1 LEATIPGPTS
11 AIPVYVA
18 SPDRTGPVPAVIVIH
33 DALGMTTD
41 LRHQADW
48 LASEGY
54 LAVAPDLFHRGGRI
68 RCMFSAMRQAMA
80 REGAI
85 FDDLEATR
93 RWVLGREGG
102 SGKVGV
108 IGFCLGGGFAMLL
121 AGMGGYDAS
130 SVNYGALPKDAMGM
144 LAAACPIVASYG
156 GKDLSLRRAPA
167 RLEEALSAAGVSH
180 DIAVYPDAGHGFLN
194 DHVPA
199 EVPFWALVSGKLVH
213 TEYHEPSAAD
223 ARARILA
230 FFAAHL
236 GSNESTV

>member
-1 LEATIPGPTS
+1 MRVEVTIPGATGDVP
-11 AIPVYVA
+11 AYIA
-18 SPDRTGPVPAVIVIH
+18 SPDRTEPVPGVVVIH

-41 LRHQADW
+41 LRYQADW
-48 LASEGY
+48 LASEEY

-80 REGAI
+80 REGAV

-93 RWVLGREGG
+93 RWLVDREDC

-108 IGFCLGGGFAMLL
+108 IGFCMGGGFAMLL
-121 AGMGGYDAS
+121 AGMGGYDVS
-130 SVNYGALPKDAMGM
+130 SVNYGTLPKDAMDS
-144 LAAACPIVASYG
+144 LADACPIVASYG
-156 GKDLSLRRAPA
+156 GRDLSLRNAPA
-167 RLEEALSAAGVSH
+167 QLEQVLRAVGVDH
-180 DIAVYPDAGHGFLN
+180 DIEVYPEAGHGFLN

-236 GSNESTV
+236 GSATG